1 MDAERHI
8 IQITRNVDLY
18 KFEAV
23 VLAAGGL
30 VNSDMALSQIV
41 TTAGAHGVRS
51 IMSALVYIL

>member
-8 IQITRNVDLY
+8 IQIARNADLY

-30 VNSDMALSQIV
+30 VNSDTALSQII
-41 TTAGAHGVRS
+41 TTAGAYGIHS
-51 IMSALVYIL
+51 IMSV